1 MDYQDLYD
9 DLETLEFGLESLIDN
24 ISNKDYKEQLQFI
37 LYDVKNDEEEILPKL
52 REQQD
57 KEEQEQERQYWK
69 SQF

>member
-24 ISNKDYKEQLQFI
+24 ISNKDYKEQLQLI
-37 LYDVKNDEEEILPKL
+37 LFDVKNDEEEILPKL

-57 KEEQEQERQYWK
+57 REEQEQERQYWD
-69 SQF
+69 SQL